1 MRTAL
6 AGLVVLLLASCGS
19 SHVSATRLTK
29 DRTIDP
35 GVLAREP
42 TASQRPA
49 VSAEQALA
57 ACRKDSM
64 CDTKHRAKIE
74 LADVTSNNGVLR
86 DQLAYILTWRSGP
99 CRSAGPAPG
108 TVSKSCTHVGL
119 VDALT
124 GRSAGGLDYS
134 DPP

>member
-1 MRTAL
+1 MRKSL

-19 SHVSATRLTK
+19 SPVTATRLTK

-35 GVLAREP
+35 GALARVP

-49 VSAEQALA
+49 VSAKQALA

-64 CDTKHRAKIE
+64 CDAKHRPTIE
-74 LADVTSNNGVLR
+74 LADVTLNNGALR
-86 DQLAYILTWRSGP
+86 DRLAYILTWRSGP

-108 TVSKSCTHVGL
+108 TVSKSCTNVGL

-124 GRSAGGLDYS
+124 GNSAGGLSYADGR
-134 DPP
+134 